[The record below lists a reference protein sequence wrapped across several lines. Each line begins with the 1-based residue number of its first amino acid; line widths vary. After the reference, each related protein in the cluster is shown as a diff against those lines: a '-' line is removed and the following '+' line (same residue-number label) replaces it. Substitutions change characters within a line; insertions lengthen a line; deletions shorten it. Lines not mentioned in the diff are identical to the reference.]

1 MQRAGYKTPQQI
13 IASVAAAD
21 KVPAWIPETIAY
33 AESSDNPNAVSPSKD
48 SYGLYQLNR
57 KSGQGIGYTVTQLLD
72 STTNA
77 QIGIAPIASAY
88 QAAQK
93 QGLSGYTELEYVAD
107 HSGHPDDTGE
117 LPASYEERL
126 KTAYDTEVEAH
137 GTSSGTGT
145 SATTGAGNSAST
157 GTVTPTSTSGL
168 SGTLTRIFW
177 GIAGIAMVLLGMY
190 LLVDPSGQLAEAIG
204 GAML

>member
-33 AESSDNPNAVSPSKD
+33 AESSDNPAAVSPSKD
-48 SYGLYQLNR
+48 SYGLFQLNR
-57 KSGQGIGYTVTQLLD
+57 KSGQGIGYTAAQLLNP
-72 STTNA
+72 TTNA
-77 QIGIAPIASAY
+77 QIGIAPIATAY

-126 KTAYDTEVEAH
+126 KTAYDTEVKAY
-137 GTSSGTGT
+137 GTSGGT
-145 SATTGAGNSAST
+145 GNSATT

>member
-21 KVPAWIPETIAY
+21 KVAAWIPETIAY

-48 SYGLYQLNR
+48 SYGLFQLNR

-72 STTNA
+72 PTTNA

-107 HSGHPDDTGE
+107 HSGHPDDTGV

-126 KTAYDTEVEAH
+126 KTAYDTEEEAQ
-137 GTSSGTGT
+137 GTSSGT
-145 SATTGAGNSAST
+145 GNSAST